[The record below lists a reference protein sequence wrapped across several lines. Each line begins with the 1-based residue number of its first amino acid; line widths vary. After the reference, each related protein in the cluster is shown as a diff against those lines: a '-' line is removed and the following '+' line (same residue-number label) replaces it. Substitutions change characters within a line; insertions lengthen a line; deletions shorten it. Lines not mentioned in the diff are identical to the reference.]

1 MWRKTLSS
9 LENFSLDDLY
19 QLKDHLDLLIK
30 KKYAQN
36 VSSDKRVSHRAH
48 VKISGSVE
56 IEREKEFF
64 DKTHKVKI
72 HEMSTDGLTLTIPS
86 TVIKND
92 ILAVTF
98 RLPSNGERKV
108 IDCQVMRVKEIS
120 SKNGIIYEVAA
131 RAVDKNAVKAYRRML
146 KKRGK

>member
-1 MWRKTLSS
+1 M
-9 LENFSLDDLY
+9 
-19 QLKDHLDLLIK
+19 LIKK
-30 KKYAQN
+30 KKYAQK
-36 VSSDKRVSHRAH
+36 VSLDKRVSHRAN
-48 VKISGSVE
+48 VNIAGTVE

-64 DKTHKVKI
+64 DQTHKVNI
-72 HEMSTDGLTLTIPS
+72 HEMSTHGLSLTTPA

-92 ILAVTF
+92 ILAVIF
-98 RLPSNGERKV
+98 RLPSNGERKI

-131 RAVDKNAVKAYRRML
+131 RAVDKRAVKAYRTML

>member
-9 LENFSLDDLY
+9 LEKFSLDDLH
-19 QLKDHLDLLIK
+19 QLRDHIDLLIK
-30 KKYAQN
+30 KKYSQK
-36 VSSDKRVSHRAH
+36 VSLDKRVSHRAN
-48 VKISGSVE
+48 VKITGTVE

-64 DKTHKVKI
+64 DQTHKVNI
-72 HEMSTDGLTLTIPS
+72 HEMSTHGLSLTTPA

-98 RLPSNGERKV
+98 RLPSNGERKI
-108 IDCQVMRVKEIS
+108 IDCQAMRVKETS

-131 RAVDKNAVKAYRRML
+131 RAVDKSAVKAYRTML